1 MNMHSAICQPL
12 SEVMYEGKLQADI
25 NNDKQAIT
33 ITNPTL
39 ITQSH
44 GILSIPVA
52 HKGRSQSSSE
62 EVVVVQVLIDELKTG
77 SFTYKKGIIHAITEQ
92 DILVIAPLGWLVRV
106 WVFDI
111 MGAMINH

>member
-44 GILSIPVA
+44 GILSIFVA
-52 HKGRSQSSSE
+52 HKGRTQSSIE
-62 EVVVVQVLIDELKTG
+62 EVAVVQALINELKTD
-77 SFTYKKGIIHAITEQ
+77 SFTDKNGQTRAITKQ
-92 DILVIAPLGWLVRV
+92 DIRVIAPYN
-106 WVFDI
+106 
-111 MGAMINH
+111 M